1 VYLALFE
8 LLSTKTIIARNKE
21 SKQKQKGKGKIDLL
35 TRFKNLLEV
44 ISPAEKDK
52 DIYKQLVLLAHAN
65 LNIGTTVIF

>member
-1 VYLALFE
+1 MYLALFE

-35 TRFKNLLEV
+35 PRFKNLLEV

-52 DIYKQLVLLAHAN
+52 DIYKQLVR
-65 LNIGTTVIF
+65 LNIGNKNGR